1 MDKHKFW
8 CNQPVQDYN
17 SEIDNEGPIENKTL
31 DLIRKEPYDIP
42 NNFYWYTIDIMNDND
57 LNEVYN
63 LLYKNYFMNKNSEIR
78 FNYSKSFLRWALTP
92 PGYFKD
98 WHVGIKMKSEKK
110 DKLVG
115 FISGIPVNIK
125 LKELSQKLCEIN
137 FLCCWEK
144 LRNKSIAPLMIKEV
158 TRRVNCCDIYQ
169 AIYTAGVVI
178 PKPISICN
186 YHHRPINIEKLVDVG
201 FFFKKETTP
210 MKIMK
215 KLYDLSSNDNKS
227 IKLRPIEEKDVNSS
241 LLLLNNYFE
250 KLSLHPVF
258 TEDEFKHWFLSKNNN
273 MYTYVISKNDK
284 VTDFCSFFSIPFNVI
299 NNSKY
304 NNLNVAYSFY
314 NVATSINILELMNML
329 LYVIKNNNFDVFNC
343 LDIMDNNEFLNK
355 LKFKKGSGVL
365 NYYLFNYKLKYI
377 ESCKNGIVLF

>member
-8 CNQPVQDYN
+8 RNQPVQDYN
-17 SEIDNEGPIENKTL
+17 SDIDNEGPIENKTL
-31 DLIRKEPYDIP
+31 DLIKKEPYNIP

-57 LNEVYN
+57 LDEVYN
-63 LLYKNYFMNKNSEIR
+63 LLYKNYFLDKNSEIR

-98 WHVGIKMKSEKK
+98 WHVGIKMKGEKK
-110 DKLVG
+110 DKLIG
-115 FISGIPVNIK
+115 FISGIPINVK
-125 LKELSQKLCEIN
+125 LKEVTKKLCEIN
-137 FLCCWEK
+137 FLCCWQK

-178 PKPISICN
+178 PKSFSTST
-186 YHHRPINIEKLVDVG
+186 YYHRPINIEKLVDIG

-241 LLLLNNYFE
+241 LLLLNSYFK

-258 TEDEFKHWFLSKNNN
+258 TEEEFKHWFLSKNNN
-273 MYTYVISKNDK
+273 MYTYVISKDDI
-284 VTDFCSFFSIPFNVI
+284 VTDFCSFFSIPCNVV
-299 NNSKY
+299 NNVKY

-314 NVATSINILELMNML
+314 NVATSMNLSELINSL
-329 LYVIKNNNFDVFNC
+329 LHVIKDNNFDVFNC
-343 LDIMDNNEFLNK
+343 LDVMDNTEFFEK

-365 NYYLFNYKLKYI
+365 NYYLFNYKLKSV
-377 ESCKNGIVLF
+377 EPSKNGIVLF